1 MKFKKICF
9 FSFLIF
15 LRTCFGNTDLLDC
28 RDLAL
33 ENNPEIRKAKA
44 IFKIAKEKEKQSL
57 AAVLPSVGLS
67 ISRAKVDQDR
77 TDNGINQRSQ
87 KYVTESDSIAL
98 RQPLY
103 RPRLFTEY
111 KKSKLDVMAEKSF
124 FNNKEDILE
133 MKVVE
138 TYFRL
143 LRVQEEYRLLKKNNI
158 LLEKQTQAAEK
169 SITAGRGTLTELS
182 ELRAAYDKNQVD
194 IISINQKL
202 RLEVSELSYLTGT
215 EIDNVKGFNGEKKLI
230 GFADLGLEDWESS
243 ALLNNQE
250 LKGLRGRIDAAK
262 LSLSSEKFGRY
273 PTVDLNMQIAKGSS
287 ESTFFVDTETKSS
300 SVGITFNLPI
310 YQGGSISS
318 RIRQSA
324 LSLEA
329 EVATLKMQEDLIRT
343 NVKRNYY
350 GLKENINLLSALKT
364 ALKSALIELEAN
376 KKSSVAGIRRQ
387 LDVLMSQ
394 QKFINV
400 ERDLIDAKIEVLLFW
415 LNLKMLS
422 GELNRDAIGIL
433 NSFLK

>member
-1 MKFKKICF
+1 VSAPEIP
-9 FSFLIF
+9 
-15 LRTCFGNTDLLDC
+15 TLLDC

-33 ENNPEIRKAKA
+33 ENNPEITKAKA

-67 ISRAKVDQDR
+67 ISRSKVDQDR

-138 TYFRL
+138 TYFKL
-143 LRVQEEYRLLKKNNI
+143 LRVQEESRLLKKNNI

-202 RLEVSELSYLTGT
+202 RLEISELSYLTGT
-215 EIDNVKGFNGEKKLI
+215 EIDDVKGFNAKKKLI
-230 GFADLGLEDWESS
+230 GFADIKLEDWESS

-262 LSLSSEKFGRY
+262 LSLSSEKFERY
-273 PTVDLNMQIAKGSS
+273 PTVDLNMQ
-287 ESTFFVDTETKSS
+287 
-300 SVGITFNLPI
+300 
-310 YQGGSISS
+310 
-318 RIRQSA
+318 
-324 LSLEA
+324 
-329 EVATLKMQEDLIRT
+329 
-343 NVKRNYY
+343 
-350 GLKENINLLSALKT
+350 
-364 ALKSALIELEAN
+364 
-376 KKSSVAGIRRQ
+376 
-387 LDVLMSQ
+387 
-394 QKFINV
+394 
-400 ERDLIDAKIEVLLFW
+400 
-415 LNLKMLS
+415 
-422 GELNRDAIGIL
+422 
-433 NSFLK
+433 